1 MKKLLG
7 RANGLNDSDAEDED
21 DDDDDV
27 RLFLSICFLFFSSC
41 LFFYPRKIIQRILF
55 MFLVNTIASV
65 WRVFC

>member
-27 RLFLSICFLFFSSC
+27 RLFLSIGFLFFLAVCFS
-41 LFFYPRKIIQRILF
+41 IQGK
-55 MFLVNTIASV
+55 
-65 WRVFC
+65 